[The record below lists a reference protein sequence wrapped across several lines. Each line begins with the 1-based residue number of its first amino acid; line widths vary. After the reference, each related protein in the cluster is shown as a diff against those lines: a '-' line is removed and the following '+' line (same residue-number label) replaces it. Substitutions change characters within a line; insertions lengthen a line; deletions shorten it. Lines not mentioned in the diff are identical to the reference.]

1 MHKIRKCLLIF
12 CVYFS
17 VTEVEGHVGAMVRH
31 GEPICITKTERN
43 SLHKL
48 FIACENG
55 DVMKGNDLN
64 KTLQEKSSKILLK
77 RATPWGIKAMA
88 STWTSTH
95 GTQIGI
101 LQLNL
106 DGEHVV
112 NIRDYHWNLI
122 SADLDLQPGVH
133 PSSLTFASHM
143 NSLHLILLY
152 PRKSVSG

>member
-1 MHKIRKCLLIF
+1 
-12 CVYFS
+12 
-17 VTEVEGHVGAMVRH
+17 MVCH

-43 SLHKL
+43 SLHRL

-55 DVMKGNDLN
+55 DVMEGNDLN
-64 KTLQEKSSKILLK
+64 KTFKEKSSQILLK
-77 RATPWGIKAMA
+77 RAQVKNWGIKAMA

-101 LQLNL
+101 LQLNYI

-152 PRKSVSG
+152 PRKSVSGEFFYYKTKDQT